1 MSIERDAAEAN
12 EGLDVARRRMLRA
25 TAGVAVLGAVALA
38 ASRAA
43 AAGKIS
49 KDYVKYQYS
58 PKGADHCSL
67 CASFIANPEGGAGTC
82 KLVEG
87 AIQPNGW
94 CGAFSP
100 RR

>member
-1 MSIERDAAEAN
+1 MTTVIAAGRRAFLRRSA
-12 EGLDVARRRMLRA
+12 GLAL
-25 TAGVAVLGAVALA
+25 LGAAALT

-49 KDYVKYQYS
+49 KDYVKYQFS
-58 PKGADHCSL
+58 PKGDQHCSL
-67 CASFIANPEGGAGTC
+67 CASFIPSEAGGAGTC

-87 AIQPNGW
+87 PIQPNGW